1 MVIERLH
8 QLASAGASGRL
19 LVRGPAGTWWVH
31 LHDGAV
37 CGAER
42 AGRPTMLVAMGEAGL
57 FTADA
62 WRAALHHADGPSW
75 SALADGDHDRLRAL
89 AAFAEDFVRR
99 MLADLQHHVRAGAAV
114 TATFTA
120 GVAHPFG
127 PLATWPLASLLP
139 PEPAAAAAEAEA
151 EPVDAS
157 DLLALLEEI
166 SPHVR
171 RTTGGSL
178 RAC

>member
-8 QLASAGASGRL
+8 QLASAGATGRL

-42 AGRPTMLVAMGEAGL
+42 AGRATMLVAMGEAGL

-75 SALADGDHDRLRAL
+75 SALADGDGARLRVL
-89 AAFAEDFVRR
+89 ADFAEGFVRR
-99 MLADLQHHVRAGAAV
+99 TLADLCHHLQAGAEL

-120 GVAHPFG
+120 GAAHPFG

-139 PEPAAAAAEAEA
+139 PAPAAP
-151 EPVDAS
+151 EPEPEPEPLDAS
-157 DLLALLEEI
+157 EFLALLEEV

-171 RTTGGSL
+171 RTAGGSL

>member
-8 QLASAGASGRL
+8 QLASAGATGRL
-19 LVRGPAGTWWVH
+19 LVRGNAGTWWVH

-75 SALADGDHDRLRAL
+75 SALAGGDGDRLRAL
-89 AAFAEDFVRR
+89 ADFAEDFVRR
-99 MLADLQHHVRAGAAV
+99 TLADLRHHLRDGAALS
-114 TATFTA
+114 ATFTA

-127 PLATWPLASLLP
+127 PLATWPLCSLLP
-139 PEPAAAAAEAEA
+139 STPTAVEPDP

-157 DLLALLEEI
+157 EFLALLEEV

-178 RAC
+178 RAW